1 MYWRHHENESNK
13 VTPKGRKWFNFESVS
28 ISLRP
33 WFVNSIYQAFIEGSI
48 ILQCSRS
55 SIYLKYLPFL
65 GLKRWLRQKITNGIM
80 VAFLMTRNNS
90 NVNILKITWELMVG
104 CDYILV
110 FLVEQEGN
118 YICEM
123 EIRCKFT
130 RIGKS

>member
-1 MYWRHHENESNK
+1 
-13 VTPKGRKWFNFESVS
+13 
-28 ISLRP
+28 
-33 WFVNSIYQAFIEGSI
+33 
-48 ILQCSRS
+48 
-55 SIYLKYLPFL
+55 
-65 GLKRWLRQKITNGIM
+65 M